1 MGQVTDCKRGILM
14 MLRKTVPA
22 VAVAAML
29 TLTACGGSDSGT
41 STSAG
46 GVKTGIGVTDTE
58 INLGLLSD
66 YSGPLAQAATS
77 GTLGMQV
84 QVDAVNAAGGICGR
98 QLVLHK
104 MDTKYDP
111 QVATQQYR
119 AINNK
124 VLMMPQLVGTPAM
137 MAIKDNI
144 AKDNM
149 PTFASS
155 LNTSAI
161 KLDKV
166 SIYTPPFEVELI
178 NGLVWA
184 AQEAGASAANPLK
197 VAVITPADQYG
208 EIYAGAVK
216 FAADKIDGVEV
227 VASATYTPT
236 DNDFTAQV
244 ADLKQSGAQVVI
256 LGNTMAQTAG
266 IVGQSAQLDFKPKW
280 VGYSAAWNAALAK
293 PLAGLMDNIYVSASY
308 GVLADDVQG
317 IADMKAALAK
327 YAPNEEP
334 SNFQVVG
341 WLSGVATQA
350 VLEKACENKD
360 LTRDGVLAAM
370 ENLDVDFGGIL
381 PAVNLKDGDSI
392 VSYETRVNRVD
403 ANGMMIPVADFKATD
418 EAKAWG
424 EANGF

>member
-1 MGQVTDCKRGILM
+1 M

-29 TLTACGGSDSGT
+29 TLTACGGSGNGDTT
-41 STSAG
+41 SSG
-46 GVKTGIGVTDTE
+46 GVKTGVGVTDTE
-58 INLGLLSD
+58 IDLALLSD
-66 YSGPLAQAATS
+66 YSGPIAQAATS
-77 GTLGMQV
+77 ATIGTQV
-84 QVDAVNAAGGICGR
+84 QVDAVNAAGGVCGR
-98 QLVLHK
+98 KLVLNK
-104 MDTKYDP
+104 VDTKYDP

-124 VLMMPQLVGTPAM
+124 VLMMPQLIGTPAM
-137 MAIKDNI
+137 MALKDNI
-144 AKDNM
+144 VKDNM

-197 VAVITPADQYG
+197 VAVVAPADEFG
-208 EIYAGAVK
+208 EVYSGAVK
-216 FAADKIDGVEV
+216 FAAGKIPGVEI
-227 VASATYTPT
+227 VASPTYTAT
-236 DNDFTAQV
+236 DNDFTAQ
-244 ADLKQSGAQVVI
+244 ATALKQSGAQVGV
-256 LGNTMAQTAG
+256 LANTMAQTAG
-266 IVGQSAQLDFKPKW
+266 IVGQSAQLGYKPQW
-280 VGYSAAWNAALAK
+280 VGYSGAWNAALAK
-293 PLAGLMDNIYVSASY
+293 PLAGLTDNFFVSASY
-308 GVLADDVQG
+308 GTLSDNVQG
-317 IADMKAALAK
+317 ITDLKAALAQ
-327 YAPNEEP
+327 YAPNEQP

-341 WLSGVATQA
+341 WLSAVATQA

-370 ENLDVDFGGIL
+370 ENLEIDFGGIL

-392 VSYETRVNRVD
+392 VSYQTRMNRVGAD
-403 ANGMMIPVADFKATD
+403 GLTVPVGDFQ
-418 EAKAWG
+418 ESEQAKAWG
-424 EANGF
+424 AANGF